1 MSGGSPA
8 SSPAKSRLVEAICIH
23 LCDRITQP
31 LKKTGPGGKTIY
43 TSRWRLVLSSYN
55 AVRSRL
61 VNSHALLE
69 DTNLVLYT
77 INETT
82 LVRWY
87 KNTVRCNEIKMLMQ
101 GLSLPSVKSCSS
113 ATLPPAQD
121 RPSAPLPAPS
131 DPHIF
136 LEPKDTSGQ
145 AQVKA
150 KPMSR
155 TTEWRHRKP
164 GDGTTAKRKYTCRVC
179 GKEMTSSG
187 HTQFRGQRYCP
198 DAPGQISKEDWLA
211 QRKAEAAAKLAAK
224 ADATK

>member
-43 TSRWRLVLSSYN
+43 TSWWRLVLSSYN

-77 INETT
+77 ITETT

-87 KNTVRCNEIKMLMQ
+87 KNTVRCNEFKMLMQ

-164 GDGTTAKRKYTCRVC
+164 RCYQ
-179 GKEMTSSG
+179 MTSLYSMYA
-187 HTQFRGQRYCP
+187 TQLF
-198 DAPGQISKEDWLA
+198 ISILCNYS
-211 QRKAEAAAKLAAK
+211 LY
-224 ADATK
+224 